1 ERSGPSQARVPGA
14 NPDPEGASATP
25 RHHAPRPGIREHGNP
40 DRRRRGGKP
49 DVEGWAR
56 GLATH
61 QVGDGKAHHGR
72 RTDSSETDAAFAEE
86 RITADTELSQEE
98 VVGAPEEGAV
108 RQKGEDPRNEHRQGE
123 PT

>member
-1 ERSGPSQARVPGA
+1 
-14 NPDPEGASATP
+14 
-25 RHHAPRPGIREHGNP
+25 
-40 DRRRRGGKP
+40 
-49 DVEGWAR
+49 
-56 GLATH
+56 
-61 QVGDGKAHHGR
+61 GDGKAHHGR

-123 PT
+123 PTGRTGRVRNPDPAERNEGAEQHHRRERHPNGELRRRPPPQT